1 MFEFVKADAKVVS
14 YLIGVQLLALGIA
27 RNLISQDVELV
38 EGGAGVETSVLFFL
52 LILAAT
58 LLLLVI
64 IKMRLSRYLYIF
76 TDYFGLFFITLYMV
90 SSVTDNPLMG
100 LLASSVAIIMKIFLG
115 KNKIVGLAA
124 SATICIGIASI
135 IGITFGP
142 PSLIILLLLLS
153 AYDFIAVKKTKHM
166 ITMAEDVMSER
177 GPQLLSFSSDKDEI
191 IIGMADIIFPS
202 ALFVSVFLEEGAIVA
217 AMTSIASIIGLM
229 VLFKG
234 PMEEGM
240 PAIPFVSLGIVGY
253 LVGLA
258 LI

>member
-124 SATICIGIASI
+124 SAT
-135 IGITFGP
+135 
-142 PSLIILLLLLS
+142 
-153 AYDFIAVKKTKHM
+153 
-166 ITMAEDVMSER
+166 
-177 GPQLLSFSSDKDEI
+177 
-191 IIGMADIIFPS
+191 
-202 ALFVSVFLEEGAIVA
+202 
-217 AMTSIASIIGLM
+217 
-229 VLFKG
+229 
-234 PMEEGM
+234 
-240 PAIPFVSLGIVGY
+240 
-253 LVGLA
+253 
-258 LI
+258 